1 MSKIGIAEALILAQK
16 RRHDRNEIHRNQR
29 RRTTAVSTV
38 TDGFASLWSSGLT
51 SVQEPNASDESG
63 CEETV
68 ENDVGQDVEDV
79 FDEESPWCRDAVL
92 EDLMQSSGVSIA
104 SQSEALHNYTNVSVV
119 DFCRSLVLFTRKSN
133 LCKTHVK
140 DLLDLINSALPQP
153 NHLPTSV
160 SSLLEKV
167 SGTIHFCSS
176 SPVWSPFPNL
186 STVRLQTMPLICVH
200 FLSMPGSG

>member
-1 MSKIGIAEALILAQK
+1 LA
-16 RRHDRNEIHRNQR
+16 
-29 RRTTAVSTV
+29 
-38 TDGFASLWSSGLT
+38 

-63 CEETV
+63 CEESV
-68 ENDVGQDVEDV
+68 ENDVGQDVEDM
-79 FDEESPWCRDAVL
+79 FDEDSPWCSDAVL
-92 EDLMQSSGVSIA
+92 EDLMQSSGTLIA
-104 SQSEALHNYTNVSVV
+104 SQSKALHNHTDVSVV

-167 SGTIHFCSS
+167 SGTIRFCSS
-176 SPVWSPFPNL
+176 STVWSPFLSL
-186 STVRLQTMPLICVH
+186 STVRFQTMPFICVH

>member
-1 MSKIGIAEALILAQK
+1 MSKIGLGEALILAQK
-16 RRHDRNEIHRNQR
+16 RRHDRNELHRNQR

-38 TDGFASLWSSGLT
+38 TDGFASLLSSGSA

-63 CEETV
+63 CEETI
-68 ENDVGQDVEDV
+68 ENDVGQYVEDI
-79 FDEESPWCRDAVL
+79 FDEDSPWCSDAVL
-92 EDLMQSSGVSIA
+92 EDLMQSSGVPVA
-104 SQSEALHNYTNVSVV
+104 SQSKALHNYTDVSVV
-119 DFCRSLVLFTRKSN
+119 DFCRSFVLFTRKSN

-153 NHLPTSV
+153 NYLPTSV

-167 SGTIHFCSS
+167 SGAIHFYSS
-176 SPVWSPFPNL
+176 SPVLSPFLGL
-186 STVRLQTMPLICVH
+186 STVRLQAMTLVCVH

>member
-1 MSKIGIAEALILAQK
+1 MSKVEIAEALILAQK
-16 RRHDRNEIHRNQR
+16 RRHDQNELHRNQR

-38 TDGFASLWSSGLT
+38 TDGFASLWSFGSA

-63 CEETV
+63 CEETD
-68 ENDVGQDVEDV
+68 ENDVGQYVEDM
-79 FDEESPWCRDAVL
+79 FDEESPWCSDAVL
-92 EDLMQSSGVSIA
+92 EDLMQSSGVPVA
-104 SQSEALHNYTNVSVV
+104 SQSKALHNHTDVSVV
-119 DFCRSLVLFTRKSN
+119 DFCRSLVVFTRKSN

-153 NHLPTSV
+153 NYLPTSV

-167 SGTIHFCSS
+167 SGAIHFCSRCPVL
-176 SPVWSPFPNL
+176 SPILGL
-186 STVRLQTMPLICVH
+186 STVRLQTIPLSRVH